1 MSAQPHADE
10 SAWTIKRLLTWTTEY
25 LDRQGVEE
33 TRLATEVLLAHATNR
48 RRIDLYARPEE
59 IPNAMQVESF
69 RGLVKR
75 AASHEPIAYLVGERE
90 FLSLSFKVT
99 RDVLIPRPETETLI
113 EAVVDYCREKRLERP
128 RLVDIGTGSGCI
140 AVAILTQIENAKVV
154 ATDISQEALAVTTE
168 NAEHHGVL
176 DRLEVVRADRLALP
190 PEIVPSG
197 GFDVLMS
204 NPPYVPQDEM
214 SDLSENV
221 RRYEPTGALTD
232 GADGL
237 SFYRSI
243 VSDGP
248 KLLAGDGA
256 VVVEIGDGQADRV
269 RDVMESRGVFR
280 EVRHLTDTVTG
291 RQRVLVLSRVAQP
304 SDEPIK
310 EG

>member
-1 MSAQPHADE
+1 MSAHPHVDE
-10 SAWTIKRLLTWTTEY
+10 SAWTIKRLLTWTSEY
-25 LDRQGVEE
+25 LDRQGVGE
-33 TRLATEVLLAHATNR
+33 TRLAAEVLLAHSTNR

-59 IPNAMQVESF
+59 IPNAMQVERF

-113 EAVVDYCREKRLERP
+113 EAVVDYCREKRLDRP
-128 RLVDIGTGSGCI
+128 QLVDIGTGSGCI
-140 AVAILTQIENAKVV
+140 AVSILTQIENAEVV

-168 NAEHHGVL
+168 NAERHGVL

-190 PEIVPSG
+190 PEVVPSS

-204 NPPYVPQDEM
+204 NPPYVPHDEM

-221 RRYEPTGALTD
+221 RCYEPTNALTD

-256 VVVEIGDGQADRV
+256 VVVEMGDGQADRV
-269 RDVMESRGVFR
+269 RDVLESRGVYR
-280 EVRHLTDTVTG
+280 EVRRLADTVTG
-291 RQRVLVLSRVAQP
+291 RERVLVLSRIGQP